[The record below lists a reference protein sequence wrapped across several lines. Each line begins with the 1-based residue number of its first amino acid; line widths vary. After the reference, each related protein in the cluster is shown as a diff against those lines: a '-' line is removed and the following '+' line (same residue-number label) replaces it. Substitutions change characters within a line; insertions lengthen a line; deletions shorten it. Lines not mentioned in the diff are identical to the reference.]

1 MANKKTKRIVLAVIG
16 VSLAGLCWW
25 LSPLIRAVMKVGLP
39 TGTEQRVYEA
49 TSIENLQA
57 IRTALLLYHDNE
69 GQFPAADG
77 WMDGIRPMLKTHDLS
92 FEEAAKKLM
101 NPAISD
107 LKPGEFGYSMS
118 TEVSAAFR
126 GDLKETSILVFE
138 SPGDRKRNASGAPKT
153 SKGNHGITLDGNVV
167 TIE

>member
-1 MANKKTKRIVLAVIG
+1 MAKKKTIRIVLAVIG
-16 VSLAGLCWW
+16 VALAVLCWW
-25 LSPLIRAVMKVGLP
+25 LSPIIRALFEVGLP
-39 TGTEQRVYEA
+39 TKTQQRVYEA

-77 WMDGIRPMLKTHDLS
+77 WMEGIRPMLKTHDLS
-92 FEEAAKKLM
+92 FDEAAKKLI

-107 LKPGEFGYSMS
+107 LQPGEHGYAMNAEASD
-118 TEVSAAFR
+118 AFR
-126 GDLKETSILVFE
+126 GDLKETTILIYE
-138 SPGDRKRNASGAPKT
+138 SPADRKRNASGDPQN